1 MTTTTDKRLLAGID
15 IFIEA
20 PFAASLPKQIGSLK
34 LEHVSSR
41 GTKLKG
47 NELEKRILDVH
58 WLCAR
63 YVFPESR
70 PLGHE
75 TEASILQVIQDVGS
89 QYKWSSVI
97 KLYTLDGKPQ
107 YS

>member
-1 MTTTTDKRLLAGID
+1 MSSSTDNRLLAGID
-15 IFIEA
+15 IFVEA
-20 PFAASLPKQIGSLK
+20 PFAAQLPKQVGALK
-34 LEHVSSR
+34 LEHVASR

-47 NELEKRILDVH
+47 SELEKRILDVH

-63 YVFPESR
+63 YVFESNR
-70 PLGHE
+70 PLNAE
-75 TEASILQVIQDVGS
+75 TEASILQVIQNVGS
-89 QYKWSSVI
+89 QCKWSSVI

>member
-1 MTTTTDKRLLAGID
+1 MTTSTDKRLLAGID
-15 IFIEA
+15 IFVEA
-20 PFAASLPKQIGSLK
+20 EFEAQLPKTIGSMK
-34 LEHVSSR
+34 LEHISSR

-47 NELEKRILDVH
+47 SALEKRILDVQ

-63 YVFPESR
+63 YVFEGAKPIT
-70 PLGHE
+70 GE
-75 TEASILQVIQDVGS
+75 TEESILQVIRQISS

>member
-1 MTTTTDKRLLAGID
+1 MISSTDNRLLAGID
-15 IFIEA
+15 IFVEA
-20 PFAASLPKQIGSLK
+20 PFSALLPKQVGAMK
-34 LEHVSSR
+34 LEHISSR

-47 NELEKRILDVH
+47 SELEKRILDVN

-63 YVFPESR
+63 YVFDGSR
-70 PLGHE
+70 PLTSE
-75 TEASILQVIQDVGS
+75 TEASILQVIQTVGS

>member
-1 MTTTTDKRLLAGID
+1 MTTTNDNRLLAGID

-20 PFAASLPKQIGSLK
+20 PFSAQLPREIGPLK
-34 LEHVSSR
+34 FEHLSSR

-47 NELEKRILDVH
+47 VNLEQKILDVH

-63 YVFPESR
+63 YLFDNVR
-70 PLGHE
+70 PLGEE
-75 TEASILQVIQDVGS
+75 TERYILQAIEQVGS

-97 KLYTLDGKPQ
+97 KLYSLDGKPQ

>member
-1 MTTTTDKRLLAGID
+1 MSSTTDNRLLAGID
-15 IFIEA
+15 IFVEA
-20 PFAASLPKQIGSLK
+20 PFSVQLPKQIGTMK
-34 LEHVSSR
+34 LEHIASR

-47 NELEKRILDVH
+47 SELEKRILDVH

-63 YVFPESR
+63 YVFEGQR
-70 PLGHE
+70 PLNTE
-75 TEASILQVIQDVGS
+75 TEANILQVIQSIGS